1 MASKEAREVKS
12 FRTGAGIIIA
22 LSALLLIVFNIVYDK
37 GEEGIGMAVILFA
50 MATMLFS
57 TQKESTLRL
66 PSISTTKGKVLLGIA
81 ATAVVAGI
89 AVMIIAL

>member
-22 LSALLLIVFNIVYDK
+22 MSALLLVVFNIVYDK

-50 MATMLFS
+50 MAAMLFS
-57 TQKESTLRL
+57 TQKESTKRL
-66 PSISTTKGKVLLGIA
+66 PSINTKKGKVLIGIA
-81 ATAVVAGI
+81 ATTVIAGI
-89 AVMIIAL
+89 VVMAIAF